1 MRQCKVLVNNI
12 EAGILQETDER
23 KYIFTYHEGY
33 SGKPVC
39 IAMPIRRQ
47 PYHSDYL
54 FPYFFNMLSEGENR
68 MIQSRLLHIDEK
80 DDFGIMLATA
90 QYDTIGAVTVKP
102 INE

>member
-1 MRQCKVLVNNI
+1 MRQCKVLVNDI

-33 SGKPVC
+33 SGNPVC
-39 IAMPIRRQ
+39 IAMPIRKQ
-47 PYHSDYL
+47 PYHSDDL

-68 MIQSRLLHIDEK
+68 MIQSRLLHIDEN

-90 QYDTIGAVTVKP
+90 QHDTIGAVTIKP